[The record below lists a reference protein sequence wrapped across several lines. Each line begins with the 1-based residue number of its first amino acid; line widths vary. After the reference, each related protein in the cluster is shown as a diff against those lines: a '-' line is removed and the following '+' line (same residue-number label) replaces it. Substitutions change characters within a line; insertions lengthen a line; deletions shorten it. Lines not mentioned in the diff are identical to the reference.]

1 MWYSGGKREAGMMN
15 NILLSS
21 DQKKNDLCLT
31 PARVVFYEQMQ
42 VIETF
47 DDEAACYMLFFYKQK
62 FLTAVKTK
70 RIKIHSYLAR
80 TFREG
85 IVYEAPHPFLQALVD
100 TNPPL
105 RKISY
110 PQLKKKM
117 ERHFSRQEQARILT
131 YFESF
136 IPKKQL
142 FQDIKAIF
150 YQYRREGS
158 MSGAYRIIRVMI
170 DFAPNNRFVK
180 EVANDMSFRKIQEQ
194 YLEESE
200 TVFERDPIFAEVS
213 APFEDRLLL
222 LEKENRWIEVSSYLM
237 SNLYD
242 HPTNESYQ
250 SYKKSLQKHFDPS
263 SQTLLLEQLSRS
275 IPSLEG
281 VTEDLLQQY
290 LLDGKLE
297 EIAYLFK
304 ERDVVLDE
312 KQFDQM
318 TLLLEKDGF
327 RTAPQQWTPVM
338 KRLLEEKP
346 NQVGGLFEKYVAGLL
361 GVLELKDVHV
371 QLQSFPQKSSLV
383 RKVERMNR
391 IREDLDC
398 MQELGELYYEFN
410 QLDRALEC
418 FQMEMELKPSD
429 PKPLRWLSKIYADKQ
444 MLDESKAYQQL
455 CVDVQ
460 KWA

>member
-1 MWYSGGKREAGMMN
+1 MKT
-15 NILLSS
+15 ILLSS
-21 DQKKNDLCLT
+21 AQKKNDLRLT
-31 PARVVFYEQMQ
+31 PARVVFYEQLQ
-42 VIETF
+42 VIETY

-62 FLTAVKTK
+62 FLTAVQTK
-70 RIKIHSYLAR
+70 RIKVHSYLAR
-80 TFREG
+80 TFRRG
-85 IVYEAPHPFLQALVD
+85 IVYEAPHPFLQALID

-117 ERHFSRQEQARILT
+117 ERDFSRQEEAKILT

-180 EVANDMSFRKIQEQ
+180 EVANDLAFRKIQEL
-194 YLEESE
+194 YLEKSE
-200 TVFERDPIFAEVS
+200 TIFERDPLFAES
-213 APFEDRLLL
+213 NAAFEDRLLL
-222 LEKENRWIEVSSYLM
+222 LEKENRWIEVGSYLM
-237 SNLYD
+237 ADLYE
-242 HPTNESYQ
+242 HPTKESYQ
-250 SYKKSLQKHFDPS
+250 SYRAFAQKYFDS
-263 SQTLLLEQLSRS
+263 DSRTLLLEQLFRS

-281 VTEDLLQQY
+281 VMEDLLAQY
-290 LLDGKLE
+290 LLDEKLQ
-297 EIAYLFK
+297 EIAHLFK
-304 ERDVVLDE
+304 ERDVVMDE
-312 KQFDQM
+312 KQLRQVA
-318 TLLLEKDGF
+318 LLLEKDGF
-327 RTAPQQWTPVM
+327 RTAPEQLSPIM
-338 KRLLEEKP
+338 KRLLAEEAH
-346 NQVGGLFEKYVAGLL
+346 QVGELFEKYVAGLL
-361 GVLELKDVHV
+361 EVLELEDVHV
-371 QLQSFPQKSSLV
+371 QLQAFPQKSSLA

-391 IREDLDC
+391 IQDDLDC

-429 PKPLRWLSKIYADKQ
+429 PKPLRWLSKVYADKQ
-444 MLDESKAYQQL
+444 MVQESKTYQQL

>member
-1 MWYSGGKREAGMMN
+1 MKT
-15 NILLSS
+15 ILLSS
-21 DQKKNDLCLT
+21 SHKKNDLCLT

-42 VIETF
+42 VIETY
-47 DDEAACYMLFFYKQK
+47 DDQAACYMLFFYKQK

-70 RIKIHSYLAR
+70 RMKVHSYLAR
-80 TFREG
+80 SFREG
-85 IVYEAPHPFLQALVD
+85 TVYEAPHPFLQALVD
-100 TNPPL
+100 SNTPL

-117 ERHFSRQEQARILT
+117 ERDFSRQEQAKILT

-150 YQYRREGS
+150 YHYRREGS
-158 MSGAYRIIRVMI
+158 MSGAYRIIRVLI

-180 EVANDMSFRKIQEQ
+180 EVANDLSFRKIQGL
-194 YLEESE
+194 YLEESK
-200 TVFERDPIFAEVS
+200 TIFERDSLFAE
-213 APFEDRLLL
+213 AKAAYDDRLLL
-222 LEKENRWIEVSSYLM
+222 LEKEKRWIEVSAYLM
-237 SNLYD
+237 AALYD
-242 HPTNESYQ
+242 HPTSERYQ
-250 SYKKSLQKHFDPS
+250 AYRNFTQKYFDPGS
-263 SQTLLLEQLSRS
+263 RALLLEQLSRS
-275 IPSLEG
+275 IPALEG

-290 LLDGKLE
+290 LLDEKLK
-297 EIAYLFK
+297 EIAFLFK

-312 KQFDQM
+312 KQLGKVA
-318 TLLLEKDGF
+318 LLLEKDGF
-327 RTAPQQWTPVM
+327 RTNPEQFSPIM
-338 KRLLEEKP
+338 KRLYSENP
-346 NQVGGLFEKYVAGLL
+346 DQAGVLFEKYVAGLL
-361 GVLELKDVHV
+361 EVLELEDVHNK
-371 QLQSFPQKSSLV
+371 LQEFPQKSPLA
-383 RKVERMNR
+383 RKIERMNQ

-429 PKPLRWLSKIYADKQ
+429 PEPLRWLSKVYADKQ
-444 MLDESKAYQQL
+444 MIQESKTYQQL